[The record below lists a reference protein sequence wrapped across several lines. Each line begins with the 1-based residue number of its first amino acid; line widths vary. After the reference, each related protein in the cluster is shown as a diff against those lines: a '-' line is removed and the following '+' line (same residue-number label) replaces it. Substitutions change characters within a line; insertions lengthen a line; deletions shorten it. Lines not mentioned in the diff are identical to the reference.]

1 MLKYS
6 HPWLA
11 LLLHYWPAA
20 IMLPMILLLIVVLA
34 LITRW
39 WDRRDRGA
47 DPRAGAARAPG
58 GRAPEL
64 ATDAAVQRA

>member
-20 IMLPMILLLIVVLA
+20 ILLPTILLLITALA

-39 WDRRDRGA
+39 WDRRDAARDPALGRRAHRGA
-47 DPRAGAARAPG
+47 WPSSNRRGPRG
-58 GRAPEL
+58 
-64 ATDAAVQRA
+64 